1 MGRVYPLPVHVTVII
16 PTLNEHQ
23 RVGAAI
29 DSAFAAGADEVI
41 VADGGSTDATAAVAR
56 QHGARVIEGETMRS
70 RQMNRAAAEAA
81 NDALVFLHAD
91 THLPARAC
99 ALVARAL
106 DGGAVFGG
114 FRLQFTES
122 AFRLR
127 FAAAL
132 INFRTRLTRCPWG
145 DQAQFVSRK
154 AFLESG
160 AFREIPIM
168 EDYELAIRM
177 KRRGPTVVLPQKVTT
192 SGRRFLTRGLFRTSF
207 INWRIIV
214 AWRLGADPE
223 RLARMYR
230 ADRPS
235 PGLRP
240 PSPR

>member
-1 MGRVYPLPVHVTVII
+1 MYAFMGRVYPLPVRVTVII
-16 PTLNEHQ
+16 PTLNEQ
-23 RVGAAI
+23 ERVGGAI
-29 DSAFAAGADEVI
+29 ESAFAAGADEVI
-41 VADGGSTDATAAVAR
+41 VADGGSADATVAVAR
-56 QHGARVIEGETMRS
+56 ARGARVTEGETMRS
-70 RQMNRAAAEAA
+70 RQMNRAAAQAA
-81 NDALVFLHAD
+81 NEALVFLHAD
-91 THLPARAC
+91 TRLSPGTC
-99 ALVARAL
+99 AVVARVL

-177 KRRGPTVVLPQKVTT
+177 NRRGSSVVLPQKVTT
-192 SGRRFLTRGLFRTSF
+192 SGRRFLTRGLLRTA
-207 INWRIIV
+207 IMNWRIII

-223 RLARMYR
+223 KLARIYR
-230 ADRPS
+230 I
-235 PGLRP
+235 
-240 PSPR
+240 